1 MNVALF
7 VIVMTANDYVSSVQF
22 VFRME
27 QVKLLLVCQ
36 LLGAGFWLARYTG
49 SAPRASV

>member
-27 QVKLLLVCQ
+27 QVKLLLVC
-36 LLGAGFWLARYTG
+36 
-49 SAPRASV
+49 